1 MLTPENAIFIGFWL
15 ENCCLVEVI
24 FLGGGKMSKFLAGEG
39 TPQYGKP
46 CDVLFLG
53 LHDPP

>member
-24 FLGGGKMSKFLAGEG
+24 SLGGGKMSKFLAGEG